1 MNPEHK
7 LLKFVILP
15 LVLLLL
21 AYFVYGYFNPKP
33 QWYSIGPFDDYEYDG
48 DKAIGITN
56 FQAFLHKNW
65 DSDDLRYVVSVWH
78 KGKSYFFNKQV
89 KDDKEE
95 INFQSRFRVASVSKV
110 FTSIAMLQLV
120 EKGKVSLDD
129 PVEKYVPYKKN
140 FKDQPTVGDLLL
152 HTAGFDNNNTSFFYS
167 RRSQKPTLKDFLFRQ
182 ELVQAIEPQKVVD
195 YTNTAFDIAGYIIE
209 KVSGQRFE
217 DYCRENVFLP
227 LGMESTSFDEPAS
240 FVEGR
245 DSKGEVVE
253 NYYVGGR
260 PSGGLVSTSK
270 DMSRFM
276 ECLMQ
281 SGSLD
286 GTQVFSPK
294 LMGMIFEKRLDMD
307 PNMSVRKTPVF
318 WIDKFGDVKSYAQMG
333 KILGFSS
340 HLIIIPG
347 EVALFCA
354 SADESS
360 GQHIAWSLAKT
371 FFVEKYKTASVEM
384 TLDDDKDPKPE
395 TKLDKPWLYTGR
407 WINMFA
413 WNRNNVAKIAN
424 AVAYNLNLTTQDSKL
439 CIDDVQMEKVDDL
452 TFRNGDWYVKFV
464 RGDDGEIKYL
474 QTGQDA
480 HVKASWYMDSRV
492 IITYAFLTSGIFLLT
507 LLQFVFGV
515 LMRRWDKEKSTKP
528 EQLFRWSVFCISMFN
543 IGFAS
548 VFAVILLKT
557 DIYRLGFKP
566 GWIWYVIFSLPLLA
580 TLLTPISIYS
590 LIKSWKS
597 EAFKTSAK
605 INAILFVTVQSGFVI
620 FLAFWN
626 LLGFNF

>member
-1 MNPEHK
+1 M
-7 LLKFVILP
+7 
-15 LVLLLL
+15 
-21 AYFVYGYFNPKP
+21 
-33 QWYSIGPFDDYEYDG
+33 
-48 DKAIGITN
+48 
-56 FQAFLHKNW
+56 
-65 DSDDLRYVVSVWH
+65 
-78 KGKSYFFNKQV
+78 
-89 KDDKEE
+89 
-95 INFQSRFRVASVSKV
+95 
-110 FTSIAMLQLV
+110 
-120 EKGKVSLDD
+120 
-129 PVEKYVPYKKN
+129 
-140 FKDQPTVGDLLL
+140 
-152 HTAGFDNNNTSFFYS
+152 
-167 RRSQKPTLKDFLFRQ
+167 KDFLFRQ

-209 KVSGQRFE
+209 QVSGQRFE
-217 DYCRENVFLP
+217 DYCRENIFLP
-227 LGMESTSFDEPAS
+227 LGMKSTSFDEPAS

-294 LMGMIFEKRLDMD
+294 LMDMIFEKRLDMD
-307 PNMSVRKTPVF
+307 PNMSIKKTPVF
-318 WIDKFGDVKSYAQMG
+318 WMDKFGDVKSYAQMG

-395 TKLDKPWLYTGR
+395 SKLDKPWLYTGR

-424 AVAYNLNLTTQDSKL
+424 AVAYNLNLTTQDGKL
-439 CIDDVQMEKVDDL
+439 YIDDVQMEKVDDL
-452 TFRNGDWYVKFV
+452 TFRNGDWYVKFM
-464 RGDDGEIKYL
+464 RGEDGEIKYL

-492 IITYAFLTSGIFLLT
+492 IITYAFLTFGIFLLT

-515 LMRRWDKEKSTKP
+515 LMRRWGKEKSTKP

-605 INAILFVTVQSGFVI
+605 INAILFIIAQSAFVI